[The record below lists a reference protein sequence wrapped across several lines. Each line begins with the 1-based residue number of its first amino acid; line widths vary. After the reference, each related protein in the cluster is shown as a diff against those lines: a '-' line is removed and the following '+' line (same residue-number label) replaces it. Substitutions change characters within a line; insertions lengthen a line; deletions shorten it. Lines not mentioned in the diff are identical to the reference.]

1 MIYVIAMPFLV
12 YYEICY
18 RNQDKVYKNEM
29 VQETAI
35 QKSALNSQ
43 KRSKKPASKYVEK
56 PCHGGT
62 RSGAGRKKGS
72 GQFGEPTKVVR
83 VPESKVAILKSWLK
97 LQKESESKAIN
108 FHSLSELSGLNAANQ
123 PFAWYLP
130 TETEAQ
136 VALPLYSHKVV
147 AGFPSPAD
155 DYIEAR
161 LDLNEK
167 LIRNKEATFLLV
179 VEGDSM
185 KNIGIQD
192 GDTLVVDRS
201 IEPKDGKIVIAAL
214 DGELTVKR
222 LSMKSTGTWLV
233 PENDNYPPILVKE
246 ESDIVIWGVV
256 TSTITQF

>member
-1 MIYVIAMPFLV
+1 MDQVKLQKIAESSPDSFS
-12 YYEICY
+12 
-18 RNQDKVYKNEM
+18 NG
-29 VQETAI
+29 
-35 QKSALNSQ
+35 
-43 KRSKKPASKYVEK
+43 
-56 PCHGGT
+56 HGGA
-62 RSGAGRKKGS
+62 RAGAGRKKDS
-72 GQFGEPTKVVR
+72 GRFGEPTKVMR
-83 VPESKVAILKSWLK
+83 VPESKVASIKSWLN
-97 LQKESESKAIN
+97 LQ
-108 FHSLSELSGLNAANQ
+108 SGKSDQKDHLLAANQ

-130 TETEAQ
+130 TDTEEQ

-167 LIRNKEATFLLV
+167 LVRNKEATFLLV

-185 KNIGIQD
+185 KDIGIKE
-192 GDTLVVDRS
+192 GDTLIVDRS
-201 IEPKDGKIVIAAL
+201 IEPRDGKIVIAAL

-233 PENDNYPPILVKE
+233 PENDNYPPILVRE